1 MISTLMTKK
10 LAIKFKSED
19 ETVSVSN
26 TQSFYKLREKKKT
39 VKLRK
44 ENPEKVK
51 LFTNE
56 PEYLKYES
64 KELSPDLG
72 NMMTI
77 QRYIGQNMMR
87 SRRQNRLVS
96 RLAKF

>member
-1 MISTLMTKK
+1 MTKK
-10 LAIKFKSED
+10 LGIKFKTEN
-19 ETVSVSN
+19 ETVSNIN
-26 TQSFYKLREKKKT
+26 TQNFYKLREKKKI

-44 ENPEKVK
+44 KNPEKVK

-64 KELSPDLG
+64 KEFSPDLG

-77 QRYIGQNMMR
+77 QRYIGQNRIR
-87 SRRQNRLVS
+87 SRRQNRFASKLV
-96 RLAKF
+96 KF